1 MEKDLLIDLR
11 NVHFSFLLQNQ
22 SSIKQ
27 YLLSFGRKKLFLQKE
42 VLRGIDLQVYRGESL
57 GLFGK
62 NGSGKSTLL
71 RILAGIITPDK
82 GKIKVYG
89 RIAPILAL
97 GAGFEV
103 ELTGMEN
110 IRLLGSLIGMN
121 RKEINNSIRYIKEF
135 SELGDAIDMQVK
147 RYSSG
152 MMARLG
158 FSIATAGNPDI
169 LIIDEALA
177 VGDKGFQEKCKERM
191 FEIKRNGGTLLF
203 VSHSMEEVK
212 KFCNRAILLSNGVI
226 EKEGT
231 VEEVGE
237 DYLRLFT

>member
-121 RKEINNSIRYIKEF
+121 RKEINNSIKYIKEF

>member
-1 MEKDLLIDLR
+1 MEKDLLIDLK
-11 NVHFSFLLQNQ
+11 NIHFSFLLQNQ

-42 VLRGIDLQVYRGESL
+42 VLKGIDLQVYRGESL

-71 RILAGIITPDK
+71 RILAGIINPDK

-121 RKEINNSIRYIKEF
+121 RKEINNSIEYIKEF

-191 FEIKRNGGTLLF
+191 FEIKKTGGTLLF

-212 KFCNRAILLSNGVI
+212 KFCNRAVLLKDGII
-226 EKEGT
+226 EQQGS
-231 VEEVGE
+231 VEEIGNA
-237 DYLRLFT
+237 YNALFC

>member
-237 DYLRLFT
+237 DYLKLFT